1 MVDHIGRSTAVAT
14 GSLFPNH
21 LEIHMTKVMAG
32 ALVVLVTA
40 LALVLWLLSRQIGVS
55 QDLRTENAGLTAEVS
70 GLKDQIGFRDEL
82 ADRLDGIQSALN
94 TTRAA
99 NQTRFGQVERLIR
112 TIPRS
117 EGDSDAS
124 LTCLTTPV
132 PAALDRVLRDG
143 GSSN

>member
-1 MVDHIGRSTAVAT
+1 
-14 GSLFPNH
+14 
-21 LEIHMTKVMAG
+21 MTKVMAG
-32 ALVVLVTA
+32 ALVVLVTT
-40 LALVLWLLSRQIGVS
+40 LALVLWLLSRQIVVA

-70 GLKDQIGFRDEL
+70 GLKDQIGLRDAL
-82 ADRLDGIQSALN
+82 AERLDGIQSALN

-99 NQTRFGQVERLIR
+99 NQTRFGQVERLIL

-132 PAALDRVLRDG
+132 PAALDRVLRDPEAP
-143 GSSN
+143 SP